1 MLIIYFINNN
11 KCLKIIN
18 FKQNALIKNEYQIF
32 LILVSLFEL
41 ELYDL
46 LCLHKNVCYQT
57 NLFSQQTLFLII

>member
-41 ELYDL
+41 KLYNL
-46 LCLHKNVCYQT
+46 LYSYKNIYH
-57 NLFSQQTLFLII
+57 